1 MADVEWVKLNIDMFD
16 NRKIKHIRKLPEG
29 NNIVLI
35 WVMLLTMAG
44 RCNAGGMIF
53 LTENIPYTTKML
65 ADELG
70 FEESIIKI
78 ALQALSE
85 LNMICTEENFISIPG
100 WCEYQSIEGLQKIRE
115 QTRKRVARH
124 RESKKLECNECNVT
138 SNVTVTHSSYSYSNS
153 LSNSNNIS
161 LFNNL
166 SNLDTYIYINNIKE
180 LLEVVIAWLEYK
192 DSRGKKEQ
200 YKERGLKSILKQIVN
215 YHTEYGTDKVV
226 AVIEDSMANNYMG
239 ICWDKI
245 EKIKV
250 IKQIPKQPLP
260 FEPTEE
266 EKEMSDEEWLKMM
279 QESD

>member
-1 MADVEWVKLNIDMFD
+1 MAEVKWIKITTDMFD
-16 NRKIKHIRKLPEG
+16 NSKIKQLRKLPDG

-44 RCNAGGMIF
+44 KCNAGGMII
-53 LTENIPYTTKML
+53 LTENIPYTIKML
-65 ADELG
+65 ANELD
-70 FEESIIKI
+70 FEESTVELALK
-78 ALQALSE
+78 ALQQFK
-85 LNMICTEENFISIPG
+85 MINTDDSCFIISN
-100 WCEYQSIEGLQKIRE
+100 WEEYQSAEKLAIIKEYEKERKAKSREKQKTK
-115 QTRKRVARH
+115 Q
-124 RESKKLECNECNVT
+124 LEKNVRDMST
-138 SNVTVTHSSYSYSNS
+138 DKSTDSSISISYS

-266 EKEMSDEEWLKMM
+266 EHINLWDDEE
-279 QESD
+279 